1 MIGHT
6 VLSVANEKAGG
17 IDKQTRGHRR
27 QRLLSDVRR
36 DWQLY
41 LLALP
46 GLAILFI
53 YRYIPMGGLVIAFK
67 DYSLRQGVWDSPWV
81 GFEYFR
87 FLFFQSP
94 NFWQLLRNTLLI
106 NLYKLLLGF
115 PAPIILA
122 LILNELR
129 SLTFKKTLQTTLY
142 LPHFV
147 SWVVLGGIVIQF
159 LSPNDGAL
167 NQIIRALGG
176 EARYFLAEPSMFR
189 GVVAVTHTLKT
200 AGWGTII
207 YLAALSNVDP
217 EQYDAATIDGASRL
231 QQTWYVTL
239 PGIAETIVFLLLLNV
254 GQLLRVGFEQIYV
267 LYNPA
272 VYSTGDVIMTYVYRI
287 GLGSGRFS
295 LATAIGLFQSVV
307 GAILLVS
314 TNWLSKRLFDRSI
327 W

>member
-1 MIGHT
+1 M
-6 VLSVANEKAGG
+6 
-17 IDKQTRGHRR
+17 
-27 QRLLSDVRR
+27 LSDVKR

-46 GLAILFI
+46 GLMILFI
-53 YRYIPMGGLVIAFK
+53 YRYIPMGGLIIAFK
-67 DYSLRQGVWDSPWV
+67 DYGLRRGIWDSPWV
-81 GFEYFR
+81 GLQYFR
-87 FLFFQSP
+87 FIFFQHP
-94 NFWQLLRNTLLI
+94 DFWQIFRNTLLI
-106 NLYKLLLGF
+106 NLYKLLMGF

-129 SLTFKKTLQTTLY
+129 SLTFKKTIQTTLY

-147 SWVVLGGIVIQF
+147 SWVVLGGIVVQF
-159 LSPNDGAL
+159 LSPNDGVL

-176 EARYFLAEPSMFR
+176 EGRYFLAEPDQFR
-189 GVVAVTHTLKT
+189 GVVAITHTLKT

-217 EQYDAATIDGASRL
+217 ELYDASTIDGASRL
-231 QQTWYVTL
+231 QQTWHVTI
-239 PGIAETIVFLLLLNV
+239 PGIAETIVFLLLLNI
-254 GQLLRVGFEQIYV
+254 GQLLQVGFEQIYV

-272 VYSTGDVIMTYVYRI
+272 VYSTGDVIMTYVYRV

-295 LATAIGLFQSVV
+295 LTTAIGLFQSVV
-307 GAILLVS
+307 GAILLLG
-314 TNWLSKRLFDRSI
+314 TNGLSKRLFDRSI